1 MKDSILNI
9 LIVGL
14 GGQGVIFAS
23 EIIAQIFI
31 SKNLV
36 VKKSEI
42 HGLSQRG
49 GPVASHLRVG
59 KEIFSPVIPKGQ
71 VDFLL
76 AVDKQEGKSW
86 QDNLKKNGIYF
97 SNNNEVEN
105 RLTNTLLVAKLF
117 YQLQKKNYIE
127 KKLINESDIIKK
139 LEKKFKDK
147 NILSKNIAVVKS
159 IFYE

>member
-76 AVDKQEGKSW
+76 AVDKQEGESW
-86 QDNLKKNGIYF
+86 QDNLKKNGICF

-117 YQLQKKNYIE
+117 HQLQKKNYIE
-127 KKLINESDIIKK
+127 KKLINENDIIQK

-147 NILSKNIAVVKS
+147 NTLSKNITIVNN
-159 IFYE
+159 IFCE